1 MALRHGPLG
10 QQTVHLCVDMQQVF
24 ALDTPWHTPWMKRV
38 LPVVQRIAERH
49 SAQTVFTRFV
59 TPQTPDEMPGAW
71 RRYYE
76 RWRAMTRENIAPE
89 MLDLIPSLAALVPPA
104 AVVNKRLYSAFSAPD
119 LQNLLEE
126 RGTDTLVITGAETDV
141 CVLAS
146 VIDAVD
152 RGFRVVVAEDA
163 LCSSSDQTHDAL
175 MTLYRERF
183 TEQIETAPAEDI
195 LAAWL
200 P

>member
-1 MALRHGPLG
+1 
-10 QQTVHLCVDMQQVF
+10 MQQVF

-38 LPVVQRIAERH
+38 LPVVQRIADLHTAR
-49 SAQTVFTRFV
+49 TVFTRFV
-59 TPQTPDEMPGAW
+59 TPQTPEEMPGAW

-89 MLDLIPSLAALVPPA
+89 MLDLVPSLAALVPPA
-104 AVVNKRLYSAFSAPD
+104 AVVNKRFYSAFSAPD

-126 RGTDTLVITGAETDV
+126 RNTDTIVVTGAETDV

-163 LCSSSDQTHDAL
+163 ICSSSDQTHDAL

-183 TEQIETAPAEDI
+183 TEQIETASADAI
-195 LAAWL
+195 LAAWRS
-200 P
+200 